1 MRSPDTG
8 YIFTVPVKETGRW
21 HDAHCSFISIC
32 VPHSRR
38 GNGDFSGVFFHEAC
52 WALLEEC
59 LLGKPVPLEQFLDVF
74 QSLVFTHGL
83 RSRHSLLLK
92 YEYNGSLDDENSLRD
107 PYHVPKIQ
115 EILNSPSTLPPRPRK
130 KSRNHQTC
138 NQDRFLRLPAEMIEE
153 IAAFLSTKDVLSL
166 RHASR
171 AFTPLFYSQGFW
183 STRFKVHGDKGF
195 LFEIRKDENRKVR
208 DWRALYRYTNKK
220 HLSTEV
226 INRIRVWSL
235 CQSLMELILL
245 EWSNWQASEPM
256 PKASPGCRWETAEEK
271 PENNYDNYNNLE
283 LCYYEQK
290 APIISL
296 PSSVGV
302 FIVHDG
308 LQSYISGI
316 NIFSED
322 GSEIRLG
329 YASSKRVC
337 MDVSGGVRGFIPA
350 IGEKGIQAMLV
361 VDGDGFISPWLGNP
375 SKGTQTMRLVFKGP
389 ISALETKKLSLM

>member
-1 MRSPDTG
+1 M
-8 YIFTVPVKETGRW
+8 
-21 HDAHCSFISIC
+21 
-32 VPHSRR
+32 
-38 GNGDFSGVFFHEAC
+38 
-52 WALLEEC
+52 
-59 LLGKPVPLEQFLDVF
+59 PLEQLLDVF
-74 QSLVFTHGL
+74 QSLFFTHGL
-83 RSRHSLLLK
+83 RSCQSLLLE
-92 YEYNGSLDDENSLRD
+92 YEYNGSLVYKNNSRD

-115 EILNSPSTLPPRPRK
+115 EILNSPSTFPPRVRK
-130 KSRNHQTC
+130 KSRNHQAC
-138 NQDRFLRLPAEMIEE
+138 NEDCFLRLPAEMIEG
-153 IAAFLSTKDVLSL
+153 IAAFLSTKEVLNL

-183 STRFKVHGDKGF
+183 SSRFKVHGDKGF
-195 LFEIRKDENRKVR
+195 LFEVWKDENRKVR

-220 HLSTEV
+220 HLSAEV
-226 INRIRVWSL
+226 INRRRVWSS
-235 CQSLMELILL
+235 CRFLMELTLL
-245 EWSNWQASEPM
+245 EWSSWQASEPM
-256 PKASPGCRWETAEEK
+256 PKASPGCRWERAEEK
-271 PENNYDNYNNLE
+271 PENYYDNYNNWE

-290 APIISL
+290 APIVSL

-329 YASSKRVC
+329 YASTKRVC

-350 IGEKGIQAMLV
+350 IGEKGIQAIQL

>member
-1 MRSPDTG
+1 
-8 YIFTVPVKETGRW
+8 
-21 HDAHCSFISIC
+21 
-32 VPHSRR
+32 
-38 GNGDFSGVFFHEAC
+38 
-52 WALLEEC
+52 
-59 LLGKPVPLEQFLDVF
+59 
-74 QSLVFTHGL
+74 
-83 RSRHSLLLK
+83 
-92 YEYNGSLDDENSLRD
+92 
-107 PYHVPKIQ
+107 
-115 EILNSPSTLPPRPRK
+115 
-130 KSRNHQTC
+130 
-138 NQDRFLRLPAEMIEE
+138 MIEG
-153 IAAFLSTKDVLSL
+153 IAAFLSTKEVLNL

-183 STRFKVHGDKGF
+183 SSRFKVHGDKGF
-195 LFEIRKDENRKVR
+195 LFEVWKDENRKVR

-220 HLSTEV
+220 HLSAEV
-226 INRIRVWSL
+226 INRRRVWSS
-235 CQSLMELILL
+235 CRFLMELILL
-245 EWSNWQASEPM
+245 EWSSWQASEPM
-256 PKASPGCRWETAEEK
+256 PKASPGCRWERAEEK
-271 PENNYDNYNNLE
+271 PENYYDNYNNWE

-290 APIISL
+290 APIVSL

-329 YASSKRVC
+329 YASTKRVC

-350 IGEKGIQAMLV
+350 IGEKGIQAIQL

-389 ISALETKKLSLM
+389 ISALETKFDVS